1 MRFIQYAIIANMK
14 KKKKKRMTGVVQ
26 GLRISL
32 PGPRFSAWSGNED
45 FSSKAKKKKKKN
57 EFLTSVREES
67 QVGCVT

>member
-1 MRFIQYAIIANMK
+1 M
-14 KKKKKRMTGVVQ
+14 VQ
-26 GLRISL
+26 GLELSL

-45 FSSKAKKKKKKN
+45 SASKAKKKKKKN

>member
-14 KKKKKRMTGVVQ
+14 KKKKKKNDRGGPGVKTFTARAQIQCLVWERRFFKQ
-26 GLRISL
+26 GQ
-32 PGPRFSAWSGNED
+32 
-45 FSSKAKKKKKKN
+45 KKKKN